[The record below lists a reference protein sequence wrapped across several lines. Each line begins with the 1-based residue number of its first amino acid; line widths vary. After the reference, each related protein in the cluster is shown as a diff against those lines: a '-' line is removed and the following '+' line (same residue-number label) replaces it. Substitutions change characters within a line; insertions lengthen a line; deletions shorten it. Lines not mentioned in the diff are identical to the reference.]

1 MEFVKFKE
9 LEERIRALV
18 GEHALLRKKNK
29 ELEER
34 FEKELLEVEEAKN
47 KIRALNEERDAVRT
61 KVDALLELLQ
71 GIDVP
76 K

>member
-1 MEFVKFKE
+1 VEFVKFKE